1 MGRSTGHYCP
11 IHPDNAMTALY
22 TRERNRYTHIGYICK
37 TCKKTKIQEGTEMK
51 AYANKNTTDTR
62 NAIEKS
68 GWDSVFKELFPEE
81 EEYNRAILYIWR
93 AAPKHM
99 TWKELDRAIYEM
111 LENVFNQSAAITLEP
126 FGVVPNKP

>member
-1 MGRSTGHYCP
+1 
-11 IHPDNAMTALY
+11 
-22 TRERNRYTHIGYICK
+22 
-37 TCKKTKIQEGTEMK
+37 MK

-68 GWDSVFKELFPEE
+68 GWDSVIKELFPEE

-93 AAPKHM
+93 AAPKRM